1 MEEVRRARYV
11 GRAWYFY
18 VLSRHATL
26 LASSR
31 VHLEAFYNLSFWDFM
46 EAWLIKSLA
55 NGNWTPSPILLP
67 TWRSGEGEGEHRE
80 RPESS
85 KPLITWLI
93 LLATSPQ
100 EGIQNHLHW
109 MNKRYLD
116 HSQHLG
122 NSKGLGS
129 CEPKTVDKDKTLYK
143 SQYCRVDYNLTW
155 TLWEWKWALLI
166 IRSR

>member
-1 MEEVRRARYV
+1 MI
-11 GRAWYFY
+11 
-18 VLSRHATL
+18 L
-26 LASSR
+26 LCP
-31 VHLEAFYNLSFWDFM
+31 LEARNSPSISTCSPTWKHSTPCPFGILWRLLWRHDWSNHWSMAIELHLQSF
-46 EAWLIKSLA
+46 S
-55 NGNWTPSPILLP
+55 P
-67 TWRSGEGEGEHRE
+67 TWRSGVGEGEHGE

-100 EGIQNHLHW
+100 EGVQNHLHW

-143 SQYCRVDYNLTW
+143 SQYCRVDYNLT
-155 TLWEWKWALLI
+155 
-166 IRSR
+166 

>member
-1 MEEVRRARYV
+1 MI
-11 GRAWYFY
+11 
-18 VLSRHATL
+18 L
-26 LASSR
+26 LCP
-31 VHLEAFYNLSFWDFM
+31 LEARNSPSIFM
-46 EAWLIKSLA
+46 CS
-55 NGNWTPSPILLP
+55 P
-67 TWRSGEGEGEHRE
+67 TWKRSTTCPFGILWRLLWRHDWSNHWPMVIELHLQSFYLPGRRERGRE

-122 NSKGLGS
+122 NSEGLGS